1 MFIISKRNYN
11 VRRADGSLFSIKK
24 DYIGD
29 IPEDVARSRL
39 VQRAIRGGM
48 IAIPQGKA
56 DKQLERADDEAGERA
71 AGNDIR
77 PDAALGTGGAQGTE
91 GPDGPDGPADIGGPD
106 AVGTSA
112 GTKGKGKGTDR
123 KAKKPQKES
132 PKEQGRGDGACG
144 QEAMGA

>member
-1 MFIISKRNYN
+1 MFIISKRNYD

-56 DKQLERADDEAGERA
+56 DTQLERADAAAGERA

-77 PDAALGTGGAQGTE
+77 PDAAQGMGAL
-91 GPDGPDGPADIGGPD
+91 DGPDGPVDPSEGAAPTGPADAEEKGIG
-106 AVGTSA
+106 
-112 GTKGKGKGTDR
+112 
-123 KAKKPQKES
+123 
-132 PKEQGRGDGACG
+132 EQGQKRSKKK
-144 QEAMGA
+144 

>member
-11 VRRADGSLFSIKK
+11 VRQADGSLFSIKK

-77 PDAALGTGGAQGTE
+77 PDAVGA
-91 GPDGPDGPADIGGPD
+91 
-106 AVGTSA
+106 SA
-112 GTKGKGKGTDR
+112 GTKGKGADR